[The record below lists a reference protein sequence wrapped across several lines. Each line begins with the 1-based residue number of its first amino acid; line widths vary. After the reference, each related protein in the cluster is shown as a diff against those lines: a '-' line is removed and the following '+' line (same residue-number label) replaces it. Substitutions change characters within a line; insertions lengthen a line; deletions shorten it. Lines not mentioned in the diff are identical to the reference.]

1 VNPLLLIVFQKTV
14 DLLGLALA
22 GKNVTNDM
30 LQPLINEL
38 DRITQIIDLNDAN
51 WKKEIASKI

>member
-1 VNPLLLIVFQKTV
+1 MNPLLLIVFQKTV